1 MALYMGDVNGRSTRD
16 YNENALCQQYMTSKS
31 SISLTVFAYTRI
43 IPGMTSSR
51 TLLLSITSCLLL
63 GACGSSTD
71 SGNQDSSAQ
80 TSSVRIEDI
89 FLSSPLPNTVVTSPL
104 IVEGEAHGTWYFEA
118 SFPVRLLDANG
129 NEIAVTPA
137 QAQGDWMTED
147 LVPYTALLEFS
158 QPSTPTGTLVLQKD
172 NPSGMPE
179 NDKSLSIPVS
189 F

>member
-1 MALYMGDVNGRSTRD
+1 M
-16 YNENALCQQYMTSKS
+16 
-31 SISLTVFAYTRI
+31 
-43 IPGMTSSR
+43 
-51 TLLLSITSCLLL
+51 
-63 GACGSSTD
+63 
-71 SGNQDSSAQ
+71 Q
-80 TSSVRIEDI
+80 TSSVKIEDI
-89 FLSSPLPNTVVTSPL
+89 FLSSPLPNTTITSPL
-104 IVEGEAHGTWYFEA
+104 IVEGEARGTWYFEA